1 VKSFRFAVARL
12 CGNRPVLVL
21 PAPGAR
27 TGTGVSSPC
36 RTSDPPMTSHR
47 STSTSGAMAA
57 AVAPTQPASV
67 EVSRVIGGALS
78 RMVHTN
84 LRLRLRLSKKV
95 QLTGELCKPCS

>member
-1 VKSFRFAVARL
+1 
-12 CGNRPVLVL
+12 
-21 PAPGAR
+21 
-27 TGTGVSSPC
+27 
-36 RTSDPPMTSHR
+36 
-47 STSTSGAMAA
+47 MAA